1 MSSALDIVGDK
12 WSLIV
17 IRDLLGGKTTFKEF
31 MSGPEKIASNI
42 LSHRLKWLQTNLIID
57 FRYRKDN
64 KKEKCYYLT
73 DKGMDLYPVMSELVL
88 WSAKNVDNKFSE
100 RGRKVIK
107 SLQKDKNAK
116 IKEVVKNYKK
126 IKTKIQIS

>member
-1 MSSALDIVGDK
+1 
-12 WSLIV
+12 
-17 IRDLLGGKTTFKEF
+17 
-31 MSGPEKIASNI
+31 
-42 LSHRLKWLQTNLIID
+42 
-57 FRYRKDN
+57 
-64 KKEKCYYLT
+64 
-73 DKGMDLYPVMSELVL
+73 MDLYPVMSELVL